1 MGGNHND
8 SSWLGLGSDFFAD
21 FLDLGVR
28 WMRRIV
34 HHVRL

>member
-1 MGGNHND
+1 MGGNHDD
-8 SSWLGLGSDFFAD
+8 SFRIRLGSDFFAD

-28 WMRRIV
+28 WMRRVV